1 MTKLVMMSGLPASGK
16 TTKAK
21 ELISGS
27 AEWARVNRDEL
38 RPMLHGDKDWNGRL
52 EGVTVKAERA
62 IVRRLLDSG
71 INVVVD
77 DTNLSEKG
85 KISWSGIA
93 SEMGAKF
100 ESIVMNTPLEECLDR
115 DDARADA
122 GERSVGRC
130 TIINMAREVGFDEA
144 FGYSEV
150 IFDLDGTLADLTH
163 RLPYIQTEPKDWNAF
178 FEACTDDA
186 PIHENIGKVREHSLS
201 WGDRIIIVSGRSDQV
216 RAETE
221 EWLFDNN
228 VPYYTLIMR
237 RANDTR
243 PDYEVKEKMFQRYFR
258 PELVKKV
265 YDDRP
270 RIIRMWEGLGLDVVD
285 VGDGIEF

>member
-1 MTKLVMMSGLPASGK
+1 MLSGLPASGK
-16 TTKAK
+16 TTRAK

-27 AEWARVNRDEL
+27 ADWARVNRDEL
-38 RPMLHGDKDWNGRL
+38 RPMLHGDKAWNGRL

-62 IVRRLLDSG
+62 IVRRFLESN

-85 KISWSGIA
+85 RLSWNGIA
-93 SEMGAKF
+93 SEVNAKF
-100 ESIVMNTPLEECLDR
+100 EVIKMNTPLEECLDR
-115 DDARADA
+115 DDARANA
-122 GERSVGRC
+122 GERSVGRHI
-130 TIINMAREVGFDEA
+130 IINMAREAGFDSA
-144 FGYSEV
+144 FGESEV
-150 IFDLDGTLADLTH
+150 IFDLDGTLANLEH
-163 RLPYIQTEPKDWNAF
+163 RLHYIQGELKDWNAF
-178 FEACTDDA
+178 FEACGDDW
-186 PIHENIGKVREHSLS
+186 PIEENILKAYIHTDL
-201 WGDRIIIVSGRSDQV
+201 DRDLRVIIVSGRSDQV
-216 RAETE
+216 REKTE
-221 EWLFDNN
+221 FWLKRHQ

-270 RIIRMWEGLGLDVVD
+270 RIIRMWRDLGLDVVD
-285 VGDGIEF
+285 VGNQEEF